1 MVIAAQPGEGE
12 ANATTLDGSESGLDA
27 PDLRY
32 FVMAL
37 FFIFGGI
44 TSLNDIVAPKLK
56 ELFTLNDFQM
66 NLVNLAF
73 FISYGLVSIPAAALV
88 RRIGYMKG
96 ATVGLVIMALGCFL
110 FIPASKSGSPWCRWS
125 PIR

>member
-1 MVIAAQPGEGE
+1 MVIATQPTEGE
-12 ANATTLDGSESGLDA
+12 ANTSTLDLPEGGVDA

-56 ELFTLNDFQM
+56 ELFTLNDLQM

-73 FISYGLVSIPAAALV
+73 FISYGRVSIPAAARG
-88 RRIGYMKG
+88 RRVGYMRG
-96 ATVGLVIMALGCFL
+96 AAIGLVIMALGCFL
-110 FIPASKSGSPWCRWS
+110 FIPASQSGLFGLFLLA
-125 PIR
+125 I

>member
-1 MVIAAQPGEGE
+1 IATQPTEGE
-12 ANATTLDGSESGLDA
+12 ANVTTLDTPEGGVDA

-88 RRIGYMKG
+88 RRVGYMRG
-96 ATVGLVIMALGCFL
+96 AAIGLVIMALGCFL
-110 FIPASKSGSPWCRWS
+110 FIPASQLGLFGLFLLA
-125 PIR
+125 IFG